1 VFGLLSCGSLAI
13 LIMHALSLNAAGQ
26 IAQLRAQ
33 IAADAAALV
42 AVYEGDEAA
51 RLLATA
57 NEGKLV
63 DFAWVGEHRDVAQVR
78 VRVNSHERVAMAT
91 TAALAP

>member
-1 VFGLLSCGSLAI
+1 
-13 LIMHALSLNAAGQ
+13 
-26 IAQLRAQ
+26 
-33 IAADAAALV
+33 
-42 AVYEGDEAA
+42 
-51 RLLATA
+51 
-57 NEGKLV
+57 V